1 MKTEKNAEARLE
13 MINNIA
19 TVEKRQDR
27 IEDAI
32 ERLTEISGDLNKMIA
47 VHEQRLIQ
55 QEKQMTSLEDVVE
68 KRREES
74 EIKLKDVYDTIRTED
89 RSIIQELNKMREE
102 ANVQHEKLATK
113 INTMEKMLWVYMG
126 AFSVITFLIAYGPS
140 ILKLFVK

>member
-1 MKTEKNAEARLE
+1 MT
-13 MINNIA
+13 NNIA
-19 TVEKRQDR
+19 TLDRRQDR

-102 ANVQHEKLATK
+102 STIQHEKLSLK
-113 INTMEKMLWVYMG
+113 INTMEKSLWVYMG
-126 AFSVITFLIAYGPS
+126 GLSVITFLIAYGPS
-140 ILKLFVK
+140 VLKLFVK